1 MDPPVF
7 VCFVNKRW
15 IHLYLCMSY
24 YLSQTLVQDPGLG
37 SDHKEGQ
44 MPAPYPPFHGLD
56 EGDLGK
62 ENDDKDL
69 EEGEHDEVLHPDAN
83 VDD

>member
-1 MDPPVF
+1 MG
-7 VCFVNKRW
+7 N
-15 IHLYLCMSY
+15 
-24 YLSQTLVQDPGLG
+24 
-37 SDHKEGQ
+37 DHTEGQ

-56 EGDLGK
+56 EGDLGE